1 MKRILSLMIVVL
13 FATMQVMAQ
22 TSSATLTHDGKL
34 SSFTG
39 ENALLEALNKA
50 ADGDL
55 ITLSAGTFK
64 GCTISKAIT
73 LRGAGMEAD
82 ELGRQTTISGN
93 LAILID
99 GGKDKAFSIEGVF
112 MPSSN
117 ITCGNLGSFYM
128 NKCTV
133 KQCFL
138 PTTSS
143 TSVVDK
149 CVITHCKIE
158 KLEYPR
164 GAVNVYNSLVGDAEW
179 ASSYRFDNCV
189 ILFQRVASYY
199 GEFNNSI
206 LLTPNGHLFHGTAD
220 HCAANFTIKADQ
232 GSNNY
237 ETSADKLFSNYDS
250 SATWYTR
257 DLTLTDEAKTKYL
270 GSDGTE
276 VGIYGGN
283 MPFSPFLDQPFIKRL
298 KVAPRSSR
306 DGKLSVDI
314 EVSE

>member
-1 MKRILSLMIVVL
+1 MRYTGKNPFSTAVGVIN
-13 FATMQVMAQ
+13 Q
-22 TSSATLTHDGKL
+22 T
-34 SSFTG
+34 
-39 ENALLEALNKA
+39 
-50 ADGDL
+50 
-55 ITLSAGTFK
+55 
-64 GCTISKAIT
+64 
-73 LRGAGMEAD
+73 
-82 ELGRQTTISGN
+82 
-93 LAILID
+93 
-99 GGKDKAFSIEGVF
+99 
-112 MPSSN
+112 
-117 ITCGNLGSFYM
+117 
-128 NKCTV
+128 
-133 KQCFL
+133 
-138 PTTSS
+138 
-143 TSVVDK
+143 
-149 CVITHCKIE
+149 VITNCKIGVIE
-158 KLEYPR
+158 STK

-189 ILFQRVASYY
+189 ILFQNVAHYY

-206 LLTPNGHLFHGTAD
+206 LLTPNGHLFDGTAD

-237 ETSADKLFSNYDS
+237 VTSADKLFSNYDS
-250 SATWYTR
+250 NATWYTR
-257 DLTLTDEAKTKYL
+257 DLTLKDEAKAKYL

>member
-1 MKRILSLMIVVL
+1 MKRILSSMIVAL

-39 ENALLEALNKA
+39 ENALSEALKEA

-64 GCTISKAIT
+64 GCTIRKAIT

-82 ELGRQTTISGN
+82 ELGRQTTISSD
-93 LAILID
+93 LDIEID
-99 GGKDKAFSIEGVF
+99 GGKDKSFSIEGVF
-112 MPSSN
+112 MPSKQIIFSN
-117 ITCGNLGSFYM
+117 NLSSFYM
-128 NKCTV
+128 NKCV
-133 KQCFL
+133 VGGCAR
-138 PTTSS
+138 SHVNY
-143 TSVVDK
+143 SVIK
-149 CVITHCKIE
+149 SVITHCKIGT
-158 KLEYPR
+158 LGTVA
-164 GAVNVYNSLVGDAEW
+164 GAVNVYNSLVVDAAW

-189 ILFQRVASYY
+189 ILFQRVANYY

-206 LLTPNGHLFHGTAD
+206 LLTPNGHLFSGTAD
-220 HCAANFTIKADQ
+220 HCAASFTIKADL

-250 SATWYTR
+250 NATWYTR
-257 DLTLTDEAKTKYL
+257 DLTLKDEAKAKYL

>member
-1 MKRILSLMIVVL
+1 MKRILSSMIVAL

-39 ENALLEALNKA
+39 ENALSEALKEA

-82 ELGRQTTISGN
+82 ELGRQTTISSD
-93 LAILID
+93 LAIEID
-99 GGKDKAFSIEGVF
+99 GGKDKSFSIEGVF
-112 MPSSN
+112 MPSKQILFSN
-117 ITCGNLGSFYM
+117 SLGSFYM
-128 NKCTV
+128 NKCV
-133 KQCFL
+133 VGGCAR
-138 PTTSS
+138 SHVNY
-143 TSVVDK
+143 SVIK
-149 CVITHCKIE
+149 SVITHCKIGT
-158 KLEYPR
+158 LGAVG

-189 ILFQRVASYY
+189 ILFQRAVTYY

-206 LLTPNGHLFHGTAD
+206 LLTPNGHLFYGTAD
-220 HCAANFTIKADQ
+220 HCAANFTIKADR

-250 SATWYTR
+250 NATWYTR
-257 DLTLTDEAKTKYL
+257 DLTLKDEAKAKYL

>member
-1 MKRILSLMIVVL
+1 MKRILSLMIVAL

-39 ENALLEALNKA
+39 ENALSEALDKA

-64 GCTISKAIT
+64 GCTVSKAIT

-82 ELGRQTTISGN
+82 ELGRQTTISSD
-93 LAILID
+93 LAIQID
-99 GGKDKAFSIEGVF
+99 GGKDKSFSIEGVF
-112 MPSSN
+112 MPSKQILFSN
-117 ITCGNLGSFYM
+117 SLGSFYM
-128 NKCTV
+128 NKCV
-133 KQCFL
+133 VGKCAR
-138 PTTSS
+138 SHVNY
-143 TSVVDK
+143 SVIK
-149 CVITHCKIE
+149 SVITHCKIGM
-158 KLEYPR
+158 LGTVV

-206 LLTPNGHLFHGTAD
+206 LLPPNGHLFSGTAD

-250 SATWYTR
+250 NATWYTR
-257 DLTLTDEAKTKYL
+257 DLTLKDEAKAKYL